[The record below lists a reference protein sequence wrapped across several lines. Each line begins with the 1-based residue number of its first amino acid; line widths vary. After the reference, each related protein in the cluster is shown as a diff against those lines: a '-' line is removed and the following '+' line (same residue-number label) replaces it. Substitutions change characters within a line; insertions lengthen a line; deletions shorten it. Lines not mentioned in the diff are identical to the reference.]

1 MGGTVHIME
10 EERKKENH
18 TYCDS
23 TSQGEDLL
31 VMGDAKLKEIRR

>member
-1 MGGTVHIME
+1 MGGTEHIME
-10 EERKKENH
+10 EERKKEKHN
-18 TYCDS
+18 YCDG